1 VLILINQETEDK
13 LCSKVEESYNIIGK
27 KWMGLIIHTLM
38 EEPKRFS
45 EIHAY
50 IPDLSKRMLNER
62 IKELEDCGIVLRNVI
77 TDRPVRTEYSLTK
90 KGTELGRALKT
101 VEDWANKWL

>member
-1 VLILINQETEDK
+1 MSEKETQDK
-13 LCSKVEESYNIIGK
+13 VCSKVEESYNIIGK

-101 VEDWANKWL
+101 VEDWADKWL

>member
-1 VLILINQETEDK
+1 MSEKETQDK
-13 LCSKVEESYNIIGK
+13 VCSKVEESYNIIGK